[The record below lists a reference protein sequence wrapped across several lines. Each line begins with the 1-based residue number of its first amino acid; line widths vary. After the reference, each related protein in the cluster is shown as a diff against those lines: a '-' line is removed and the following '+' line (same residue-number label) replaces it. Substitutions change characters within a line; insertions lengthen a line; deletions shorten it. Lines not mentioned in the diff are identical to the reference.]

1 MNFVK
6 DDKNERV
13 VSESE
18 AFVPELQLTVGQAL
32 PIAANGGRSYLSRDV
47 NGDAGTEAATEDA
60 LQQIATG
67 EGQLTLD
74 LIENAPPGPIHTKWG
89 EGFRRY
95 AECMKYIESA
105 EISVPEGGVALP
117 LKYTIY
123 EAPSYSIVPSN
134 ALWKDPSRKL
144 DAAALAKDERDNAK
158 RSLYFPQ
165 VLKDA
170 RRISEYHNGLD
181 PRSAECMDRL
191 GLSLAH
197 CESECENFYDSE
209 EVRRIFYPEMEKL
222 LLEFFPD
229 AVDALV
235 YNLSLIHI

>member
-1 MNFVK
+1 MIPGKLAAHKDGLWRVILNFVK
-6 DDKNERV
+6 DDKNKRV

-18 AFVPELQLTVGQAL
+18 AFVPELQLTVGQVL

-67 EGQLTLD
+67 EGQQTLD

-117 LKYTIY
+117 LKYTIF
-123 EAPSYSIVPSN
+123 EAPSYSIVSSN

-144 DAAALAKDERDNAK
+144 DAAALAKDERDNAR

-170 RRISEYHNGLD
+170 RRISEYHNGLR
-181 PRSAECMDRL
+181 P
-191 GLSLAH
+191 
-197 CESECENFYDSE
+197 SE
-209 EVRRIFYPEMEKL
+209 R
-222 LLEFFPD
+222 
-229 AVDALV
+229 
-235 YNLSLIHI
+235 